1 VFRTTHIAA
10 SLALLFLLGICSS
23 NSRATDINRPNDHQL
38 GSDIRQHYGQGAE
51 QPLPESVAFYSIVDL
66 IQAVSVSRYDV
77 TRILVEQ
84 HMGTDSNETT
94 NFIDSIV
101 QLSLDIDRAVDAERQ
116 ERLCLPVSTQSERD
130 VLYKAMDNFDDWK
143 EELYG
148 EFYREF
154 SVVLSEFKRTKL
166 TSWVA
171 KKSTTTKYIKTNH
184 KSGWESN
191 ADSEGLARWVKRKCS
206 SKKEGS

>member
-1 VFRTTHIAA
+1 MFRTTHIVAPMA
-10 SLALLFLLGICSS
+10 VLFSLGICSS
-23 NSRATDINRPNDHQL
+23 NSRAADIIRPNDHQL
-38 GSDIRQHYGQGAE
+38 ESNIRQHYGQDAE

-66 IQAVSVSRYDV
+66 IQALSASRYDV

-84 HMGTDSNETT
+84 HLDTDSNETT

-101 QLSLDIDRAVDAERQ
+101 QLSLDISRAVNAERQ
-116 ERLCLPVSTQSERD
+116 EKLCLPVSTSSERD

-154 SVVLSEFKRTKL
+154 FVILSEYKRTKL
-166 TSWVA
+166 TAWVA
-171 KKSTTTKYIKTNH
+171 KKSTTTTYIKTNH

-191 ADSEGLARWVKRKCS
+191 AGSEGLARWVKRQCS
-206 SKKEGS
+206 SQKERS